1 VHLQPVQK
9 NTGQGRVA
17 LRGTTE
23 AAADEYEQSESPIG
37 ARTPGNGRQPDPVEQ
52 RGLVS
57 RRT

>member
-1 VHLQPVQK
+1 VHLQPAQK
-9 NTGQGRVA
+9 KHWPRAGRQ
-17 LRGTTE
+17 RGTTE

-37 ARTPGNGRQPDPVEQ
+37 AKTPGNGRQPDPVEQ